1 MAADEVEEVPDEEEA
16 NETPSA
22 AADPRGDV
30 KADERPSAAFTADPG
45 AAAVAK
51 AVRRLSFSSGG
62 GNEPKKLKTSSGRA
76 KELRKT
82 AKKKPVSKTK
92 KAGLVF
98 PVSRVHNRLKKDRYA
113 NRVSFFTSSLVY
125 LL

>member
-1 MAADEVEEVPDEEEA
+1 MAADEGEEVPDEEEA

-22 AADPRGDV
+22 GADPRGDV

-82 AKKKPVSKTK
+82 AKR
-92 KAGLVF
+92 
-98 PVSRVHNRLKKDRYA
+98 SRSARRRRLAWFFRYLG
-113 NRVSFFTSSLVY
+113 STID
-125 LL
+125 